1 MLLYKEK
8 EPPVNYMGFFLS
20 LILLSIS
27 LFLFYSFKG
36 EPKNQDSFLRLAN
49 LKSLSESGHL
59 RTFSEPFLPFLLYTW
74 KKITTLSYINAYQ
87 TFISFLLSLFLH
99 LIMLSFRKY
108 EWRLNHYFIVYLIAF
123 APFSIYLPFEYLE
136 EMLCLT
142 VILLLQ
148 VDFKMENPGDLVK
161 LVILTFFAFVS
172 HLMMFIF
179 AYTIFVIL
187 NSMFFMNRQKAK
199 PTVFY
204 KRKNVAGQ
212 LLLIYLVTLVV
223 FLIISIGFKFFGPE
237 SFRFLLNS
245 VWNMLYRFFPI
256 LVVLK
261 ILEYLLRKEKEL
273 NTLGTTAIV
282 ILLIVVSGY
291 FMYNAKNDDI
301 DYLEKQKNEL
311 VSLKTRGKIRA
322 NQAIYGYPLIS
333 DYMYYYTGETVLTLE
348 VSKMK
353 KDDFLIMRGMVLSDK
368 QILERSMK
376 ASQPLFYPLD
386 KDTVLISKELIDYIM
401 LNKADSETKV
411 KLFETLSKFPSV
423 TPYSRMNRTFT
434 NLFGL

>member
-1 MLLYKEK
+1 
-8 EPPVNYMGFFLS
+8 
-20 LILLSIS
+20 
-27 LFLFYSFKG
+27 
-36 EPKNQDSFLRLAN
+36 
-49 LKSLSESGHL
+49 
-59 RTFSEPFLPFLLYTW
+59 
-74 KKITTLSYINAYQ
+74 
-87 TFISFLLSLFLH
+87 
-99 LIMLSFRKY
+99 
-108 EWRLNHYFIVYLIAF
+108 
-123 APFSIYLPFEYLE
+123 
-136 EMLCLT
+136 
-142 VILLLQ
+142 
-148 VDFKMENPGDLVK
+148 
-161 LVILTFFAFVS
+161 
-172 HLMMFIF
+172 
-179 AYTIFVIL
+179 
-187 NSMFFMNRQKAK
+187 MFFMNRQKAK

-353 KDDFLIMRGMVLSDK
+353 KDDFLIMRGMVL
-368 QILERSMK
+368 
-376 ASQPLFYPLD
+376 
-386 KDTVLISKELIDYIM
+386 
-401 LNKADSETKV
+401 
-411 KLFETLSKFPSV
+411 
-423 TPYSRMNRTFT
+423 
-434 NLFGL
+434 

>member
-99 LIMLSFRKY
+99 LILLSFRKF

-142 VILLLQ
+142 IILLLQ
-148 VDFKMENPGDLVK
+148 VDFKMENPGDLFK
-161 LVILTFFAFVS
+161 LVVLTFLAFVS
-172 HLMMFIF
+172 NLMMFLF
-179 AYTIFVIL
+179 GYTLFVIL
-187 NSMFFMNRQKAK
+187 NSTLFMNKQKAK

-204 KRKNVAGQ
+204 KKRNVAGQ
-212 LLLIYLVTLVV
+212 MLLIYLITFFV
-223 FLIISIGFKFFGPE
+223 FLIIAIGFKFFGSD
-237 SFRFLLNS
+237 SFSFIIQS
-245 VWNMLYRFFPI
+245 FWNILYRFFPI
-256 LVVLK
+256 FVVLK

-282 ILLIVVSGY
+282 FLLIVVSGY

-311 VSLKTRGKIRA
+311 VSLKTRGKIQA

-333 DYMYYYTGETVLTLE
+333 DYMYYYAGETVLTSE

-353 KDDFLIMRGMVLSDK
+353 KDDFLITRGMVVSDK
-368 QILERSMK
+368 QILEKSMK
-376 ASQPLFYPLD
+376 SVKPLFYPLD
-386 KDTVLISKELIDYIM
+386 KDTLLIGKELIDYLM
-401 LNKADSETKV
+401 LDKSDTDTKA
-411 KLFETLSKFPSV
+411 KLFETLAKIPPI
-423 TPYSRMNRTFT
+423 TPYNRMNRSFST
-434 NLFGL
+434 LFGL